1 MKRLNHN
8 LVRLRL
14 LFVMGDDRWIQNRIT
29 PPVEYYTSDDGV
41 LMGVICID
49 RLDGTFGVVVLDRN
63 NLKQYQAV
71 EVYCDID
78 TIENAR
84 VALNDAMCNYVRDTA
99 QMSQPGKPMDF
110 FAQITSDKELSPLF
124 QKLKSD
130 DFFSSA
136 RAAIEEISPYIEDRD
151 GNLVEQLQTVNGFD
165 ARIWELYLL
174 CYFREAELSLD
185 NKYAVPDFILYKGDK
200 RVAVEAVTIQRKQ
213 KGYDNKDIPSY
224 TMTEMFQKME
234 NEIPLMFG
242 SSLYSKLK
250 HTYENKRYWELPQC
264 KDLPLVF
271 AIEDFHEDMSMMW
284 TFNGV
289 ITMLYGIDQR
299 IEQDEDGNNTL
310 INTSGKAI
318 VKEGKDGQTE
328 ITPLFLDRAFE
339 NVSAVL
345 FSATG
350 TLSKFNRMGRQAGL
364 GLKNTI
370 LFQTRVSYNKSPNAI
385 FPIFSGHIIDE
396 NCHETWADGVNVFHN
411 PFARVPVDSSLFPGA
426 AHHYYEDGLL
436 NSDTRHDHT
445 LSSFTWNIKSEA
457 PIDTSNCNFQFTSP
471 EQFQT
476 IMKQWVMRP

>member
-1 MKRLNHN
+1 MKSLNQN
-8 LVRLRL
+8 LAHLRL
-14 LFVMGDDRWIQNRIT
+14 LFVMGDNRWIQNSIT
-29 PPVEYYTSDDGV
+29 PPIEYYTSDDGV
-41 LMGVICID
+41 LMGVICVD
-49 RLDGTFGVVVLDRN
+49 RLDGTFGIVVLDYN

-78 TIENAR
+78 TIDNAR
-84 VALNDAMCNYVRDTA
+84 VALNDAMGNYVRDTA
-99 QMSQPGKPMDF
+99 QMSQLGKPMDF

-174 CYFREAELSLD
+174 CYFREAGLNLD
-185 NKYAVPDFILYKGDK
+185 KKYDVPDFVLYKGDE

-213 KGYDNKDIPSY
+213 KGYDNSNIPNY
-224 TMTEMFQKME
+224 TTDEMFQKLE

-250 HTYENKRYWELPQC
+250 HTYENKCYWELPQC
-264 KDLPLVF
+264 KDLPFVF

-299 IEQDEDGNNTL
+299 IEQDNDGNNIL
-310 INTSGKAI
+310 INSSGKAI
-318 VKEGKDGQTE
+318 VKESKNGQTE

-364 GLKNTI
+364 GSKNTI

-385 FPIFSGHIIDE
+385 SPIFSGHIIDE
-396 NCHETWADGVNVFHN
+396 NCHETWGDGVNIFHN
-411 PFARVPVDSSLFPGA
+411 PLARVPLDSSLFPGV
-426 AHHYYEDGLL
+426 AHHYYKDGMLY
-436 NSDTRHDHT
+436 SDTPHDYT
-445 LSSFTWNIKSEA
+445 LSSFTWNIKSEGT
-457 PIDTSNCNFQFTSP
+457 IDTNNCKFRFTSP

-476 IMKQWVMRP
+476 VMKQWVMKL

>member
-1 MKRLNHN
+1 MKHLNHN
-8 LVRLRL
+8 LARLRM
-14 LFVMGDDRWIQNRIT
+14 LFVMGDNRLIQNRIT
-29 PPVEYYTSDDGV
+29 PSVEYYTSDDGV

-84 VALNDAMCNYVRDTA
+84 VALNDAMDNYVRDTEMMLK
-99 QMSQPGKPMDF
+99 QGKPMDF
-110 FAQITSDKELSPLF
+110 FSQITSDKELSPLF

-136 RAAIEEISPYIEDRD
+136 RAVIEEISPYIKDRD
-151 GNLVEQLQTVNGFD
+151 GNLGEQLQTVNGFD

-174 CYFREAELSLD
+174 CYFREAGLNLD
-185 NKYAVPDFILYKGDK
+185 KRYDVPDFILYKGDE

-213 KGYDNKDIPSY
+213 KGYDNNDIPNY
-224 TMTEMFQKME
+224 TMDEMFQKLE

-264 KDLPLVF
+264 EDLPLVF

-284 TFNGV
+284 TFNG
-289 ITMLYGIDQR
+289 IIAMLYGIEQR
-299 IEQDEDGNNTL
+299 IEQDKDGNNIL
-310 INTSGKAI
+310 INSSGKAI
-318 VKEGKDGQTE
+318 IKEGKNSSVE

-345 FSATG
+345 FSTMG
-350 TLSKFNRMGRQAGL
+350 TLSKFNRMGRQASL
-364 GLKNTI
+364 GMKNTI
-370 LFQTRVSYNKSPNAI
+370 LFQTRVSYNKKPNAI
-385 FPIFSGHIIDE
+385 LPIFSGHIIDE
-396 NCHETWADGVNVFHN
+396 TCHETWADGVNIFHN

-426 AHHYYEDGLL
+426 AHHYYKDGMLY
-436 NSDTRHDHT
+436 SDTYNDHT
-445 LSSFTWNIKSEA
+445 LSSFTWNIKSEGTVDMSNLNFR
-457 PIDTSNCNFQFTSP
+457 DTST
-471 EQFQT
+471 EQFQAVL
-476 IMKQWVMRP
+476 KQWVMKP